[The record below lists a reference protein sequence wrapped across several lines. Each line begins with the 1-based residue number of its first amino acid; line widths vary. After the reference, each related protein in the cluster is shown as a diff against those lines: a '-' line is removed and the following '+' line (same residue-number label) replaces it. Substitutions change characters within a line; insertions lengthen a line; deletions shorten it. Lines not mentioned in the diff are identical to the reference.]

1 MNRLSRTL
9 ALTAVAAGLIVAR
22 QARPA
27 AQTASLKADFVKEW
41 TGQKDT
47 LIKIANAM
55 PEDKFSFKATPPQR
69 DFGGHVMH
77 IAQINM
83 MVLAT
88 LKGTA
93 PAPTIN
99 MNAKSKADT
108 IKAMSDSF
116 DYGTALLN
124 EQTDQSMAG
133 AVQGPPWMGP
143 STRARI
149 IAFLIG
155 HTQDTYGQMVVY
167 LRLNGLVPPASQRP

>member
-1 MNRLSRTL
+1 MNRLSHTL
-9 ALTAVAAGLIVAR
+9 ALAAVAAGLIVAR
-22 QARPA
+22 QARPV
-27 AQTASLKADFVKEW
+27 AQTASLKGDFVKEW
-41 TGQKDT
+41 ASQKDT
-47 LIKIANAM
+47 LVKIANAM
-55 PEDKFSFKATPPQR
+55 PEDKFSFKPTPAQR

-83 MVLAT
+83 MVLAS
-88 LKGTA
+88 LKGAAAA
-93 PAPTIN
+93 PAIN

-124 EQTDQSMAG
+124 EQTDQTMAG
-133 AVQGPPWMGP
+133 AVLGPPWMGP